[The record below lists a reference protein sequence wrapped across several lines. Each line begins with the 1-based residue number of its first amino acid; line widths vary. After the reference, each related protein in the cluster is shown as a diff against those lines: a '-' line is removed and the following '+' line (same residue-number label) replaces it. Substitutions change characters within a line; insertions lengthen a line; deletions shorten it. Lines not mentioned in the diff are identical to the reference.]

1 MALLHD
7 ATLTPTKREL
17 MTAWLATRPW
27 AEGFDPHKTVA
38 SYRFDDPA
46 GEVGLEGALLVN
58 DVGTVVHVPL
68 SYRGAPLEGADA
80 FLVGTSE
87 HSVLGPRWVYDA
99 CGDPVWT
106 TALATVIATGG
117 GGAEQYFEVDGKRVT
132 VEPRMNVQGSG
143 DPDASA
149 PVAGVI
155 DDVRDD
161 GPTTVTRCGDLEL
174 VVVRM
179 VGTDIDVEQ
188 TLTGRWGDASG
199 VLAGLRGA

>member
-1 MALLHD
+1 MALLHK
-7 ATLTPTKREL
+7 ATLDPTKREL

-27 AEGFDPHKTVA
+27 AEGFDPHQTIA

-58 DVGTVVHVPL
+58 DAGTVVHVPL
-68 SYRGAPLEGADA
+68 SYRAAPLEGADA
-80 FLVGTSE
+80 FLVGTAE
-87 HSVLGPRWVYDA
+87 HSVLGRRWVYDA
-99 CGDPVWT
+99 CGDPVWA
-106 TALATVIATGG
+106 TALATAIATGG
-117 GGAEQYFEVDGKRVT
+117 GGAEQYFEVDGERVM
-132 VEPRMNVQGSG
+132 VEPRMSVQGSG
-143 DPDASA
+143 DATVAVPDI
-149 PVAGVI
+149 GVI

-161 GPTTVTRCGDLEL
+161 GPTTATRCGDLEL

-179 VGTDIDVEQ
+179 VGADIVAEQ